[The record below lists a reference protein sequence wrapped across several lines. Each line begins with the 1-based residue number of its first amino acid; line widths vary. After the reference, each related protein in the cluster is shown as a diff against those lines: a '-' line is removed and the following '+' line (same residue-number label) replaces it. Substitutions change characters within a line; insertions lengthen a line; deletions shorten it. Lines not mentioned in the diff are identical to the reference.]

1 MSGNYSVNDWV
12 LSGKDSEISGTDR
25 ILFVCTTLSSFVRGD
40 LEILKERYRVKVLQ
54 VPPGSRFKQFFSI
67 LGELFYLLFR
77 IKSYR
82 FVYIW
87 FADYHSFL
95 PVLFC
100 RILNKSSY
108 VVAGGYDVCR
118 IKKVGYGSFVNPVRG
133 FMTKYSFSNCS
144 RCICVSAH
152 VERVVRAIAPSAK
165 TIVIYNA
172 ISRVF
177 TPDKQSD
184 RSSGKHLNSSQGK
197 SGVLSVASA
206 SSYQGIYIKG
216 IDRYIEAAR
225 QNPDLSFTL
234 VGCNREVLGKL
245 PDNLILYPRLEQ
257 KDLKELYIRSKV
269 YCQLSRSESFGVAMA
284 EAMYYNCIPVYT
296 SAGGLK
302 EVAGEFGFM
311 VSGKDPDEI
320 SSAIKRAHSATET
333 PDSRERIGSLFTHE
347 QRAERLLAI
356 IDQER

>member
-1 MSGNYSVNDWV
+1 M
-12 LSGKDSEISGTDR
+12 
-25 ILFVCTTLSSFVRGD
+25 
-40 LEILKERYRVKVLQ
+40 Q
-54 VPPGSRFKQFFSI
+54 VPPGSRFKQFSI

-172 ISRVF
+172 ISRIF

-234 VGCNREVLGKL
+234 VGCSRRFWVNC
-245 PDNLILYPRLEQ
+245 LIILFFIPGWS
-257 KDLKELYIRSKV
+257 KDLKGALHQGAKS
-269 YCQLSRSESFGVAMA
+269 CQLSRSNFGVAMA

-302 EVAGEFGFM
+302 EVAGS
-311 VSGKDPDEI
+311 SGLWF
-320 SSAIKRAHSATET
+320 RA
-333 PDSRERIGSLFTHE
+333 RI
-347 QRAERLLAI
+347 
-356 IDQER
+356 